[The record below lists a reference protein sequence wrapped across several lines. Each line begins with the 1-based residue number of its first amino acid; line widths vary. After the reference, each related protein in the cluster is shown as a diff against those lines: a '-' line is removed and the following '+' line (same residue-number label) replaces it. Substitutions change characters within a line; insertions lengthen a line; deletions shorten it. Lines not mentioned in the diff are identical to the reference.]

1 MHGILSENDK
11 IALYLEQAKSLID
24 HPDKWCKGRYEDD
37 GRRCA
42 VQAIRDVALSDTYLI
57 NKLVRVLT
65 GDDEEAESTLCNY
78 NDHRTHSELM
88 GLFDGT
94 ISRLR
99 SLSVLRT
106 SV

>member
-1 MHGILSENDK
+1 
-11 IALYLEQAKSLID
+11 
-24 HPDKWCKGRYEDD
+24 
-37 GRRCA
+37 
-42 VQAIRDVALSDTYLI
+42 
-57 NKLVRVLT
+57 VRVLT